1 MFKVKIRFNDGSSL
15 GYTSTD
21 EAEENKIKYSLDNN
35 VPLAIAESNRTI
47 MIVPQNIILVD
58 VTKVEKRQEA
68 DTKGMSFLIKCA
80 NCGELSTIRTKDAT
94 QSVCYKCKGEKQ

>member
-15 GYTSTD
+15 DYTSKD
-21 EAEENKIKYSLDNN
+21 EVEENKIKYSLDNN
-35 VPLAIAESNRTI
+35 VPLAIVESNRTI
-47 MIVPQNIILVD
+47 MIVPQNIIFVD
-58 VTKVEKRQEA
+58 VTKIEKQQEA

-80 NCGELSTIRTKDAT
+80 NCGELSTIRTKDAN